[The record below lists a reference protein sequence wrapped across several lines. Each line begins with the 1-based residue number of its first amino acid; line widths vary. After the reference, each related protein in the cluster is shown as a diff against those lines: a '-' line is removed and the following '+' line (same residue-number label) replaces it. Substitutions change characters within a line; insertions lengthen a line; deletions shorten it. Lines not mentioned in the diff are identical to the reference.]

1 MNKKRRDRRGC
12 TLKRGEC
19 QRKDGSYTYR
29 IQVKGKSYEIRAK
42 TLDELRE
49 KEKKLTVEIY
59 QGSSVKNK
67 SVTINDVF
75 DKWIKNKR
83 GIKLNTRANYI
94 DMFDRNVR
102 PTFGKLKIASVKG
115 TDITQFYNSILD
127 EGIMKKSTLERIH
140 NVLFQVFD
148 YAIEDE
154 IIQVNVAHNKLRGLT
169 IANELKEKEVPP
181 LEVEEQTAFVDFLSN
196 NSQYNHWAP
205 VFTVMLGTGMRAG
218 EISGLRWS
226 DIDFENNIINV
237 NHTLVYIKRDDSDLH
252 YIVNSTKTKAGCRQL
267 PLLPFVK
274 EALLTEREYQKN
286 LGIKCNINVDGYTD
300 FVFVNKI
307 GRPHHDRTLNKALD
321 RIVKEYNSNESNQT
335 KLPHISCHMLRHTYC
350 TRLFEEGVNV
360 KVVQTLMGHSSFN
373 ITMDIYTKVTKNKL
387 NYDLVNVCLDYR
399 TVTV

>member
-1 MNKKRRDRRGC
+1 M
-12 TLKRGEC
+12 
-19 QRKDGSYTYR
+19 
-29 IQVKGKSYEIRAK
+29 
-42 TLDELRE
+42 
-49 KEKKLTVEIY
+49 
-59 QGSSVKNK
+59 
-67 SVTINDVF
+67 
-75 DKWIKNKR
+75 
-83 GIKLNTRANYI
+83 
-94 DMFDRNVR
+94 
-102 PTFGKLKIASVKG
+102 
-115 TDITQFYNSILD
+115 
-127 EGIMKKSTLERIH
+127 
-140 NVLFQVFD
+140 
-148 YAIEDE
+148 
-154 IIQVNVAHNKLRGLT
+154 
-169 IANELKEKEVPP
+169 KEKEVPP

-286 LGIKCNINVDGYTD
+286 LGIKCNISVDGYTD